1 MMRRGLLLVIPALVF
16 NLGCDVL
23 NPAMALRTAAQQLSF
38 SIEKVEPSL
47 HIAFPLEDS
56 RLNLRLIVAVDNPTD
71 VHFKATRMAGRISL
85 SQEGV
90 QQPIGHVSMGQ
101 GLDLPQKKRSTMP
114 VDLSFTYRDLKDN
127 WASINAAAKGA
138 KGTWKLDG
146 EMELTAL
153 GIPINLPI
161 RASKS
166 SGGK

>member
-1 MMRRGLLLVIPALVF
+1 MRRGLFILLPALICS
-16 NLGCDVL
+16 LGCDVI
-23 NPAMALRTAAQQLSF
+23 NPGVALRAAARQLSF
-38 SIEKVEPSL
+38 SIERVEPSL

-56 RLNLRLIVAVDNPTD
+56 RLKLRIIVAVDNPTD

-85 SQEGV
+85 TQEGA
-90 QQPIGHVSMGQ
+90 QLPIGHVNMGQ
-101 GLDLPQKKRSTMP
+101 GLDLPQNKRSTMP
-114 VDLSFTYRDLKDN
+114 VDLSFSYGDLKEN
-127 WASINAAAKGA
+127 WPAINAAAKGQR
-138 KGTWKLDG
+138 GSWRLDG